1 MKCNANAPRPIPKG
15 IFPPPPPPP
24 PKRIYKE
31 CFWGNMVL
39 QNKKEIDDWSN
50 SHKKR
55 GRQ

>member
-1 MKCNANAPRPIPKG
+1 MPTAPTPIPKEAVK
-15 IFPPPPPPP
+15 PPVPPPP